1 MEKEGN
7 KKRILYSEIVGSRKN
22 YNMCWIDEYK
32 MMREE
37 IVNHMDKQ
45 QTLRDMLYVAMAAC
59 IVFAFSD
66 DVPFLAMLLPL
77 LFILPAYACAS
88 NYWICVRKASAYL
101 VVFHECYV
109 DCPFHWEIRHGLCEK
124 YNPKVEKETFQRST
138 FFNIYIQ
145 LSLYYMFAFVT
156 MILYIIRLYTQIVES
171 IAVDPSVF
179 WLEVRIDGFPVWFY
193 IMAGI
198 SMIGV
203 MIFAFVKLSMGPSY
217 QEFLERFHQ
226 AREQEENELKN
237 KGMNIEY

>member
-1 MEKEGN
+1 
-7 KKRILYSEIVGSRKN
+7 
-22 YNMCWIDEYK
+22 
-32 MMREE
+32 MREE
-37 IVNHMDKQ
+37 FVNYMDKQ
-45 QTLRDMLYVAMAAC
+45 QALRDMLYVAMAGC
-59 IVFAFSD
+59 IAFAFSD
-66 DVPFLAMLLPL
+66 DVPFLTMLLPL
-77 LFILPAYACAS
+77 LFILPACASAS

-109 DCPFHWEIRHGLCEK
+109 DCPFHWEIRHGLCKK

-156 MILYIIRLYTQIVES
+156 MTLYTIRLYTQIVKS
-171 IAVDPSVF
+171 ITVDLSVS
-179 WLEVRIDGFPVWFY
+179 WLKVRIDGFPVWFY

-198 SMIGV
+198 SMIVV

-217 QEFLERFHQ
+217 QEFLERFLQ
-226 AREQEENELKN
+226 AREQEESELKN

>member
-22 YNMCWIDEYK
+22 YNMFWIDEYK

-37 IVNHMDKQ
+37 IVNYMDKQ
-45 QTLRDMLYVAMAAC
+45 QALRDMLYVAMAAC

-109 DCPFHWEIRHGLCEK
+109 DCPFHWEIRHGLCKK

-138 FFNIYIQ
+138 FFNIYSQ

-156 MILYIIRLYTQIVES
+156 MTLYTIRLYTQIVKS
-171 IAVDPSVF
+171 IAVDPSVS

-193 IMAGI
+193 IMAGF
-198 SMIGV
+198 SMVVV

-217 QEFLERFHQ
+217 QEFLERFLQ
-226 AREQEENELKN
+226 AKEQEESELKN